1 MATKA
6 SKRISRTAP
15 HPTQEN
21 RDSRVWLQGLATPFT
36 RLEQIYFHAARFF
49 VERGFAA
56 TSMSE
61 IADAVGITKAGIY
74 HFVPNKE
81 DLLFNLMSW
90 GMDILDEDVTKPAS
104 KIREPLERLH
114 LIVRN
119 HLGNIAKVNTDI
131 GNPLTI
137 ILDEPAGLSPERREE
152 IQRRKRDYYDVV
164 RDTLRELR
172 KDGRLVDMDPS
183 VAAFSLI
190 GMIVWFGRWHRP
202 GGSIAA
208 ADIIDQMTAFAL
220 RGVIRHEALM
230 EAGYA

>member
-1 MATKA
+1 MATRA
-6 SKRISRTAP
+6 PKRTPRPASRTAP
-15 HPTQEN
+15 DN
-21 RDSRVWLQGLATPFT
+21 RDSRVWLQGLAQPFT

-56 TSMSE
+56 TSMSD

-81 DLLFNLMSW
+81 DLLFNLMTW
-90 GMDILDEDVTKPAS
+90 GMDILDEDVTRPAS

-119 HLGNIAKVNTDI
+119 HLGNIGKVNTDI

-137 ILDEPAGLSPERREE
+137 ILDEPAGLSPERRNE
-152 IQRRKRDYYDVV
+152 IQHRKRAYFNVV

-172 KDGRLVDMDPS
+172 DDGRLVDIDPS

-202 GGSIAA
+202 GGAIAA
-208 ADIIDQMTAFAL
+208 ADIIDQMTGLAL
-220 RGVIRHEALM
+220 RGVIRHEALT
-230 EAGYA
+230 EAGYV